1 MPLSEYLVAQ
11 LATEADLSHAD
22 GRARYVALARPLL
35 AKVPAGVYQELLLAR
50 IAAEV
55 GLAADRLRSLL
66 TDSSGQIGGG
76 EAAARHARATSD
88 PGNSGALR
96 PRAAS
101 GGGAGRRG
109 LLTQAIQVLLHFP
122 ASAASLPEGLCA
134 AFDEIPEE
142 DLPGVGTL
150 RELLAEL
157 RTAPQRSTA
166 QLLEGWRERPE
177 GRRLASLYAEAVLLD
192 AAAARAELEGSLT
205 RLLAQVRQDR
215 QGERHEELLQ
225 KLTEGLAT
233 PEETAEFQS
242 LMKELGGKPRGSRGP

>member
-1 MPLSEYLVAQ
+1 
-11 LATEADLSHAD
+11 
-22 GRARYVALARPLL
+22 
-35 AKVPAGVYQELLLAR
+35 VPSGVYQELLLAR
-50 IAAEV
+50 IASEV
-55 GLAADRLRSLL
+55 GLPTERLRSLL
-66 TDSSGQIGGG
+66 SDSNGQIGGG
-76 EAAARHARATSD
+76 EAAARQARGASD
-88 PGNSGALR
+88 FSSGGTLR
-96 PRAAS
+96 PRGTS

-134 AFDEIPEE
+134 AFDEIPEQ

-150 RELLAEL
+150 RELLGEL

-233 PEETAEFQS
+233 PEEKAEFQS
-242 LMKELGGKPRGSRGP
+242 LTIDLAGKPGGGRGR